1 MGAHTTPQGAI
12 THKVVGAAVVLA
24 TEDRSER
31 YLYRGTVFPAS
42 AFTEASV
49 AHAVELGLV
58 VATVP
63 ETVSTDPKTGEGEG
77 DGGGDD
83 NPAQGDSGKPNGK
96 TAGARG
102 KQD

>member
-1 MGAHTTPQGAI
+1 MGAHTAPQGAI

-49 AHAVELGLV
+49 AHAVALRVGVCVRTAE
-58 VATVP
+58 AR
-63 ETVSTDPKTGEGEG
+63 KQ
-77 DGGGDD
+77 
-83 NPAQGDSGKPNGK
+83 NP
-96 TAGARG
+96 TR
-102 KQD
+102 

>member
-1 MGAHTTPQGAI
+1 MGAHTAPQGAI

-31 YLYRGTVFPAS
+31 YLYRGS
-42 AFTEASV
+42 
-49 AHAVELGLV
+49 
-58 VATVP
+58 
-63 ETVSTDPKTGEGEG
+63 
-77 DGGGDD
+77 
-83 NPAQGDSGKPNGK
+83 GDSGKPNGK

>member
-1 MGAHTTPQGAI
+1 MGAHTAPQGAI

-24 TEDRSER
+24 T
-31 YLYRGTVFPAS
+31 

>member
-1 MGAHTTPQGAI
+1 MGAYTAPQGAI

-63 ETVSTDPKTGEGEG
+63 ETVSTGPKTGEG
-77 DGGGDD
+77 GGDD
-83 NPAQGDSGKPNGK
+83 DPAQGDSGKPNGK